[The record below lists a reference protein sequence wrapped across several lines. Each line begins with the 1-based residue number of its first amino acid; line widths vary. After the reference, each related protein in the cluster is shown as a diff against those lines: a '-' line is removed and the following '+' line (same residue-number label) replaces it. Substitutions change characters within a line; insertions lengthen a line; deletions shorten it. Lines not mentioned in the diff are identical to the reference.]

1 MVREIPQSAM
11 AVSAGHEALVLDQSR
26 MSVLCAGV
34 VLTKQHAIIRVSRNQ
49 QPGNKNGLG
58 YLTIIK
64 IDLCRL
70 ALTDLLFKLGLTI
83 RYIGTLVH
91 IAALRS
97 DLSFFMR

>member
-1 MVREIPQSAM
+1 VNRD
-11 AVSAGHEALVLDQSR
+11 VLNQER
-26 MSVLCAGV
+26 
-34 VLTKQHAIIRVSRNQ
+34 AIIRTSRYQ
-49 QPGNKNGLG
+49 QVIKTDSDISLH
-58 YLTIIK
+58 LTIIK

-70 ALTDLLFKLGLTI
+70 ALTYLLFKLGLTI